1 MGASSSN
8 KKIAKNTLFMYFRMA
23 LITVVGLYTSRVILN
38 ALGVEDY
45 GIYHVAGSV
54 VAMFGFLNSALANS
68 SSRFLTVE
76 LGKTET
82 GRIEQLTRCFT
93 TTRGIHGIL
102 AIAIF
107 IITETVGL
115 WFLHTQCEIPEA
127 RMDAAGWVYQISIVT
142 AVLTITLVPYNALIV
157 AHEHMNVYAYIGILD
172 AFLKLGV
179 CYLIKHSP
187 IDKLIYYALLLF
199 CIQILNNLFNRIYCK
214 KHFAECSLKYSLDKQ
229 FFKPILSFTGWNLLG
244 SFSTMTLAQGAT
256 LMVSAFFGPAI
267 VTARA
272 IASQL
277 RNHLFRF
284 INSFRTA
291 VNPQIIKRD
300 SSGDYKGSLD
310 LLFFSTKV
318 TFYLTL
324 IIILPF
330 FLETEYL
337 LKIWLK
343 NVPEFAVAFVRLS
356 LVEILF
362 FVYDISFYTLF
373 QAKGRLKE
381 NALISPLL
389 DIVAFVS
396 VAIVYMAGG
405 SLLAIGWAMLILSFV
420 HGVIVKPFLAV
431 RLFKCRWVDFIQT
444 FARTFSVLL
453 TSSIIP
459 IILYRSLSEGDINRI
474 IIIIVSIVCVPIASY
489 LFGITRKE
497 RNILKEGLAHVM
509 KRYRSKNY

>member
-1 MGASSSN
+1 
-8 KKIAKNTLFMYFRMA
+8 MYFRMA

-38 ALGVEDY
+38 ALGVENY

-54 VAMFGFLNSALANS
+54 VAMFGFINGALANS

-76 LGKTET
+76 LGKT
-82 GRIEQLTRCFT
+82 GDGKIEKLTRCFT

-107 IITETVGL
+107 IVAETVGL
-115 WFLHTQCEIPEA
+115 WFLNTQCEIPEA
-127 RMDAAGWVYQISIVT
+127 RMAAAGWVYQISIVT

-157 AHEHMNVYAYIGILD
+157 AHEYMNVYAYIGILD
-172 AFLKLGV
+172 AFLKLGI

-187 IDKLIYYALLLF
+187 FDKLIYYALLLF

-214 KHFAECSLKYSLDKQ
+214 RHFAECSLKYSLDKQ
-229 FFKPILSFTGWNLLG
+229 FFKPILGFTGWNLIG
-244 SFSTMTLAQGAT
+244 GFSTMTLAQGAT
-256 LMVSAFFGPAI
+256 LMVSAFFGPAV

-277 RNHLFRF
+277 RNHLFQF

-300 SSGDYKGSLD
+300 ASGDTKSSSD
-310 LLFFSTKV
+310 LLFFSTKI
-318 TFYLTL
+318 TFYLIL

-330 FLETEYL
+330 LFETEFL

-343 NVPEFAVAFVRLS
+343 NVPEYTVAFVRLS

-362 FVYDISFYTLF
+362 FVYDISFYTIF

-396 VAIVYMAGG
+396 VAVVYMTGG

-431 RLFKCRWVDFIQT
+431 HLFKCRWVDFIQT
-444 FARTFSVLL
+444 FSRTLCVLIASSV
-453 TSSIIP
+453 IP
-459 IILYRSLSEGDINRI
+459 VILYKGLDGNGNNRI
-474 IIIIVSIVCVPIASY
+474 IIIIVSIFCVPVSSY
-489 LFGITRKE
+489 LFGLT
-497 RNILKEGLAHVM
+497 LKEKNMLTELMAQV
-509 KRYRSKNY
+509 YRRICSK

>member
-1 MGASSSN
+1 MGESSSN
-8 KKIAKNTLFMYFRMA
+8 KKIAKNTLFIYFRMA

-54 VAMFGFLNSALANS
+54 VAMFSFLNGALANS

-76 LGKTET
+76 LGKTGT
-82 GRIEQLTRCFT
+82 GNIEKLTRCFT
-93 TTRGIHGIL
+93 TTRGIHGLL
-102 AIAIF
+102 AIGIV
-107 IITETVGL
+107 IIAQTVGL

-127 RMDAAGWVYQISIVT
+127 RMDAAGWVYQISVLT

-157 AHEHMNVYAYIGILD
+157 AHEYMNVYAYIGILD
-172 AFLKLGV
+172 AFLKLGI
-179 CYLIKHSP
+179 CYLIKQSP

-199 CIQILNNLFNRIYCK
+199 SIQILNNLFYRIYCK

-229 FFKPILSFTGWNLLG
+229 FLKPILSFTGWNLIG

-277 RNHLFRF
+277 RNHLFQF

-300 SSGDYKGSLD
+300 AAGDYKGSSD
-310 LLFFSTKV
+310 LLFFSTKIS
-318 TFYLTL
+318 FYLTL
-324 IIILPF
+324 VVILPF
-330 FLETEYL
+330 LFETDYI
-337 LKIWLK
+337 LKLWLK
-343 NVPEFAVAFVRLS
+343 NVPEYAVAFVRLS
-356 LVEILF
+356 LIETLF
-362 FVYDISFYTLF
+362 FVYDISFYTIF

-381 NALISPLL
+381 NALISPML

-396 VAIVYMAGG
+396 VAIVYMTGG
-405 SLLAIGWAMLILSFV
+405 SLLAIGWALMILFFV
-420 HGVIVKPFLAV
+420 HGIIVKPFLAV
-431 RLFKCRWVDFIQT
+431 RLFNCRWMDFIQT
-444 FARTFSVLL
+444 FTRTLCVLL
-453 TSSIIP
+453 TASIIP
-459 IILYRSLSEGDINRI
+459 FVLYVSLNGEGFNRI
-474 IIIIVSIVCVPIASY
+474 IIIIVTIICVPISAY
-489 LFGITRKE
+489 LFGITSKE
-497 RNILKEGLAHVM
+497 KNVLKEGLAHVLR
-509 KRYRSKNY
+509 KYRNKNN

>member
-1 MGASSSN
+1 MEEISSN

-54 VAMFGFLNSALANS
+54 VAMFSFLNGALANS

-76 LGKTET
+76 LGKTGT
-82 GRIEQLTRCFT
+82 DKIEQLTRCFT
-93 TTRGIHGIL
+93 TTRGIHGLL

-107 IITETVGL
+107 IIAETVGL

-172 AFLKLGV
+172 AFLKLGI

-187 IDKLIYYALLLF
+187 IDRLIYYALLLF
-199 CIQILNNLFNRIYCK
+199 CIQILNNLYNRIYCK

-229 FFKPILSFTGWNLLG
+229 FLKPILSFTGWNLIG

-277 RNHLFRF
+277 RNYLFQF

-291 VNPQIIKRD
+291 VTPQIIKRD
-300 SSGDYKGSLD
+300 ASGDYRGSSG
-310 LLFFSTKV
+310 LLFFSTKI

-324 IIILPF
+324 VIVLPF
-330 FLETEYL
+330 LLETDYIL
-337 LKIWLK
+337 RLWLK
-343 NVPEFAVAFVRLS
+343 NVPEYAVAFVRLS

-362 FVYDISFYTLF
+362 FVYDISFYTIF

-381 NALISPLL
+381 NALISPVL

-396 VAIVYMAGG
+396 VALVYKAGG
-405 SLLAIGWAMLILSFV
+405 SLLAIGWAMVILFFV

-431 RLFKCRWVDFIQT
+431 RLFKCRWIDFIQT
-444 FARTFSVLL
+444 FFRTFTVLL
-453 TSSIIP
+453 ASSIIP
-459 IILYRSLSEGDINRI
+459 FILYRSLDEEGKKHI
-474 IIIIVSIVCVPIASY
+474 IVIIVSIVCVPIASY
-489 LFGITRKE
+489 MFGITRKE
-497 RNILKEGLAHVM
+497 KNLLKEGLAHVM
-509 KRYRSKNY
+509 KRYQNKIN

>member
-93 TTRGIHGIL
+93 TTRGIHGLL

-107 IITETVGL
+107 IIAETVGL
-115 WFLHTQCEIPEA
+115 WFLHTQCEIPET
-127 RMDAAGWVYQISIVT
+127 RMAAAGWVYQISIVT

-172 AFLKLGV
+172 AFLKLGI

-256 LMVSAFFGPAI
+256 LMVSAFFGPAV

-300 SSGDYKGSLD
+300 SAGDLKGSSD

-330 FLETEYL
+330 LFETEYL

-343 NVPEFAVAFVRLS
+343 NVPEYAVAFVRLS

-362 FVYDISFYTLF
+362 FVYDISLYTLF

-431 RLFKCRWVDFIQT
+431 RLFNCRWVDFIQT
-444 FARTFSVLL
+444 FVRTFSVLL
-453 TSSIIP
+453 TSSTIP
-459 IILYRSLSEGDINRI
+459 FILFRNLSEDGNNRI
-474 IIIIVSIVCVPIASY
+474 IIIMVSIVCVPIASY

-497 RNILKEGLAHVM
+497 KNTLKEGLAHII
-509 KRYRSKNY
+509 KRYRNKNK

>member
-1 MGASSSN
+1 MGSNSSN

-54 VAMFGFLNSALANS
+54 VAMFGFINGALANS

-76 LGKTET
+76 LGKT
-82 GRIEQLTRCFT
+82 GDGKIEKLTRCFT

-107 IITETVGL
+107 IVAETVGL
-115 WFLHTQCEIPEA
+115 WFLNTQCEIPEA
-127 RMDAAGWVYQISIVT
+127 RMAAAGWVYQISIIT

-172 AFLKLGV
+172 AFLKLAI
-179 CYLIKHSP
+179 CYLICHSP
-187 IDKLIYYALLLF
+187 FDKLIYYALLLF
-199 CIQILNNLFNRIYCK
+199 CIQILNNLFNRVYCK
-214 KHFAECSLKYSLDKQ
+214 RNFAECSLKYSLDKQ
-229 FFKPILSFTGWNLLG
+229 FFKPILGFTGWNLLG

-256 LMVSAFFGPAI
+256 LMVSAFFGPAV

-277 RNHLFRF
+277 RNFMFQF

-300 SSGDYKGSLD
+300 ASGDTKSSSD
-310 LLFFSTKV
+310 LLFFSTKI
-318 TFYLTL
+318 TFYLIL

-330 FLETEYL
+330 LFETEFL

-343 NVPEFAVAFVRLS
+343 NVPEYTVAFVRLS

-362 FVYDISFYTLF
+362 FVYDISFYTIF

-431 RLFKCRWVDFIQT
+431 RLFKFSWSDFILT
-444 FARTFSVLL
+444 FCRTFSVFGA
-453 TSSIIP
+453 SSIVP
-459 IILYRSLSEGDINRI
+459 FMLYMCMDDNSNKRI
-474 IIIIVSIVCVPIASY
+474 IIITISIVCVPIASY
-489 LFGITRKE
+489 LFGLNKKE
-497 RNILKEGLAHVM
+497 KDMLKEIMAQVNRRLCN
-509 KRYRSKNY
+509 KR